1 MSDLHSG
8 LPLILLGAGGHA
20 KVLLSVARSLNC
32 SVIGVCDPQLVS
44 SGVTHWRGLDVL
56 GGDEALQR
64 FDRDSV
70 QVLNGIGQIVGSA
83 ARRKVYERVAAD
95 GYRFAT
101 LVHPSAWVDS
111 SVELQEGVQVMA
123 GAIIQADSVVGKN
136 SIINTHSAVDHDC
149 VVGAHSH
156 IAPGATLCG
165 GVNVGERCFVASG
178 ATVIQG
184 ILIGDDAVI
193 GAGSVLVRDVAS
205 HGIVLGSKP
214 RFGTLAD
221 K

>member
-1 MSDLHSG
+1 MSDLRSE

-20 KVLLSVARSLNC
+20 KVLLSVARSLNW
-32 SVIGVCDPQLVS
+32 SVIGVCDPQLFS
-44 SGVTHWRGLDVL
+44 SGVTRWRGLDVL

-64 FDRDSV
+64 FDRDNF
-70 QVLNGIGQIVGSA
+70 QVLNGIGQVVGSA
-83 ARRKVYERVAAD
+83 ARRKVYERLAAD

-101 LVHPSAWVDS
+101 VVHPAAWVDS
-111 SVELQEGVQVMA
+111 SVELRDGVQVMA

-165 GVNVGERCFVASG
+165 GVSVGERCFVASG

-184 ILIGDDAVI
+184 IVIGNDAVI